1 MQAYTEAM
9 LHGSSQSDSGMDLRD
24 LLNDAGF
31 KSRPKQ
37 PRDPNRTAIAFR
49 HLLKLLA
56 EDRESIL
63 KELVDAAMNFCSAE
77 SAGISLEET
86 ETGTF
91 RWVAIAGGFA
101 QYLDG
106 RAPRNYSPCGT
117 CLDTGRPQL
126 YRVTRPYYDYLG
138 VVADPVTDGIL
149 IPWSNEYL
157 KGTLWCVSHSSP
169 EAFDFDDYEF
179 LRGLAD
185 FASIILRNQARM
197 HLLDDAETAR
207 SVADTRLKRIME
219 TDSVGLIIFDIETGS
234 VVNANDGF
242 LRIVGYTRE
251 DVQSGCM
258 TWQTLTPPEW
268 MEVSEEQMRRF
279 KKTGRIG
286 PYEKEYFRKDGSR
299 RWMLFA
305 GRDLGDG
312 TLGEYA
318 IDITGLKQVEAAL
331 TRNHKFAL
339 PDHQTASIAREI
351 SNPLEAIKTLL
362 SSVRKD
368 AALDGKTKQ
377 YLDQVDAELRRV
389 AQITRQSLEFNGK

>member
-1 MQAYTEAM
+1 VRAYTEAM

-31 KSRPKQ
+31 KNRPKQ
-37 PRDPNRTAIAFR
+37 PRDPNRTAIALR

-56 EDRESIL
+56 EDREPVL
-63 KELVDAAMNFCSAE
+63 KELVEAAMTFCSAE

-91 RWVAIAGGFA
+91 RWVAIAGAFA
-101 QYLDG
+101 RYLDG
-106 RAPRNYSPCGT
+106 RVPRNYSPCGT

-126 YRVTRPYYDYLG
+126 FRVTRPYYDYLG

-157 KGTLWCVSHSSP
+157 KGTLWCVSHSSA

-197 HLLDDAETAR
+197 RLLDDAETAR
-207 SVADTRLKRIME
+207 SVADTRLKRIMD
-219 TDSVGLIIFDIETGS
+219 TDGVGLIIFDIETGA

-242 LRIVGYTRE
+242 LRIVGYTHE

-279 KKTGRIG
+279 KKTGQIG

-331 TRNHKFAL
+331 TQNHKSAAL
-339 PDHQTASIAREI
+339 ERQTDSIAQEL
-351 SNPLEAIKTLL
+351 SNPLETITNLL

-368 AALDGKTKQ
+368 ELLDGKTKQ
-377 YLDQVDAELRRV
+377 YLDQVEAELRR
-389 AQITRQSLEFNGK
+389 ITHIARQSLEFNQQ